1 MNLLKKAFVWS
12 ALLTKRFLKKPVFI
26 LILALIPLLVV
37 ALNIVANQDSGVVSV
52 ALVQENKEDKLSSVI
67 VDDLLAENSIIRYV
81 KSDIDDSEKL
91 LQTGKVDSV
100 WVFSDDLKKRTDK
113 VAISQSESNYLVKII
128 EREKTASLLLL
139 HEKLYGTLFKYCSQ
153 SLYLNFATENID
165 ELKGKTHEQLMEYY
179 DNIHTDEGLFEYL
192 HIGSGTLSQS
202 KEEISYLVTPLRG
215 IFSILIILCGLAVA
229 MLFQKDVSKGV
240 FSWIPHRITP
250 VIAGIYHFMPIIVI
264 SVVSLV
270 SLMVVGLSVSF
281 VREILMI
288 ILYSFCCTIFCMIIR
303 LLCGNI
309 KILSVL
315 TPLIVV
321 ALFAICPVFYD
332 FQSLLAIQMLFPTFY
347 YLKATYS
354 DAYLLYMVAYC
365 IISLFIYMLLSKAK
379 KSV

>member
-100 WVFSDDLKKRTDK
+100 WIFSDDLKKRTDK

-165 ELKGKTHEQLMEYY
+165 ELKGKTHKQLMEYY
-179 DNIHTDEGLFEYL
+179 DNIHTGEGLFEYL

-202 KEEISYLVTPLRG
+202 KE
-215 IFSILIILCGLAVA
+215 
-229 MLFQKDVSKGV
+229 
-240 FSWIPHRITP
+240 
-250 VIAGIYHFMPIIVI
+250 
-264 SVVSLV
+264 
-270 SLMVVGLSVSF
+270 
-281 VREILMI
+281 
-288 ILYSFCCTIFCMIIR
+288 
-303 LLCGNI
+303 
-309 KILSVL
+309 
-315 TPLIVV
+315 
-321 ALFAICPVFYD
+321 
-332 FQSLLAIQMLFPTFY
+332 
-347 YLKATYS
+347 
-354 DAYLLYMVAYC
+354 
-365 IISLFIYMLLSKAK
+365 
-379 KSV
+379 